1 MTKSENT
8 VAVFTGKSFDAIVRD
23 GGSSAWKLDA
33 ARARQ
38 CEYLVCTQNKLN
50 PESYADGTA
59 PHRSAFLV
67 GRISQVVPATAP
79 EDTGRWMIQFSEYA
93 RTDQASV
100 WTGDRNPV
108 RYTTLDELGIDVDSL
123 QFEKSQVVDSPTD
136 AAQPG
141 AAGGLG
147 AGLTI
152 REAKAGLAQT
162 YGVGVDAIEIVIR
175 G

>member
-1 MTKSENT
+1 MADPQHGSSTRH
-8 VAVFTGKSFDAIVRD
+8 VRD
-23 GGSSAWKLDA
+23 SANTWYARRTSSTPS
-33 ARARQ
+33 RTR
-38 CEYLVCTQNKLN
+38 
-50 PESYADGTA
+50 TA